1 MTTPPFRWN
10 PDDTGLDDKPLESD
24 NQRRMRLR
32 PTRVQM
38 VCQIWPSADPC
49 ELREWQESRGRTF
62 SARGVPCFY
71 SRWCRWG
78 GLERTA
84 RGSGSLAASRPRP
97 ISLTPWREFALFP
110 DRLTALASAACNAG
124 ARDELHNLGAVHQ
137 AAHHAALTLDRYAPE
152 RLPESTWSEILTAHS
167 RTN

>member
-1 MTTPPFRWN
+1 MEVW
-10 PDDTGLDDKPLESD
+10 K
-24 NQRRMRLR
+24 
-32 PTRVQM
+32 RVDLARYR
-38 VCQIWPSADPC
+38 SHLG
-49 ELREWQESRGRTF
+49 EL
-62 SARGVPCFY
+62 
-71 SRWCRWG
+71 
-78 GLERTA
+78 
-84 RGSGSLAASRPRP
+84 
-97 ISLTPWREFALFP
+97 ALFP